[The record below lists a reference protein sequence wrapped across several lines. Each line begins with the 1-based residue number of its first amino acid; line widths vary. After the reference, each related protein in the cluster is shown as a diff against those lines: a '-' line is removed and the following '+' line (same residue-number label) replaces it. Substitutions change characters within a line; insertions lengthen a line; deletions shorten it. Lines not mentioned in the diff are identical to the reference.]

1 MCTKES
7 PVHENVK
14 KAMVDMDERS
24 TNLIFRTLHN
34 TARVARNSVSDE
46 VVGIEA
52 KGNAK
57 IEDISHLV
65 AGARGRIVFEN
76 GDTEHGIWSAGMI
89 MGLIND
95 IPSVEELVTRIVAEA
110 EDLIKGRLAK
120 CVA

>member
-1 MCTKES
+1 M
-7 PVHENVK
+7 HENVK